1 MPKGLESDPT
11 GFPGP
16 MGLNL
21 AAVCFEANWEYAN
34 YLVPVLLGPAEQGF
48 CNNLRDLLGLIGC
61 A

>member
-1 MPKGLESDPT
+1 
-11 GFPGP
+11 